1 MLGLLFGKRQL
12 LKRVKSWLCLFLA
25 LASVAVSHAEDLSSR
40 YAREGKLII
49 SHFATAPFPHTNR
62 ALGYQY
68 QDEFYPVKEHYGD
81 NSVAIFIPR
90 KFRAAASVGVVVHFH
105 GWRNNVTNVLVH
117 YRLIEQFTASDRN
130 AILVVPQGPRDAPD
144 SSGGKLDEPGA
155 FKRFIA
161 ELAGVLRQQEP
172 FKQKPFE
179 IRDIILSGHSGGY
192 KVISSILDHGALSD
206 RVREVW
212 LFDALYGRTNEFL
225 NWFDASHGRL
235 IDIYTEHVKGRGTPI
250 YSGVEVET
258 KTPELK
264 ANRGIFIFT
273 ALPHDEVVAT
283 HDSFRQFLETSCLP
297 SISMEKPERSFTTE
311 K

>member
-1 MLGLLFGKRQL
+1 M
-12 LKRVKSWLCLFLA
+12 LA
-25 LASVAVSHAEDLSSR
+25 LTSVAVSHAEDLSLR

-49 SHFATAPFPHTNR
+49 THFASAPFPHTNR

-68 QDEFYPVKEHYGD
+68 QDEFYPAKEHYND
-81 NSVAIFIPR
+81 NSVAIFIPG

-161 ELAGVLRQQEP
+161 ELTGVLRRQDS
-172 FKQKPFE
+172 FKQKSFE
-179 IRDIILSGHSGGY
+179 IGDIILSGHSGGY
-192 KVISSILDHGALSD
+192 KVISSILDHGGLTEQ
-206 RVREVW
+206 VKEVW

-235 IDIYTEHVKGRGTPI
+235 IDIYTEHGGTKAETEGMIKFLKERGTPI
-250 YSGVEVET
+250 YSGTEAEM
-258 KTPELK
+258 KTQELK
-264 ANRGIFIFT
+264 ANHAIFIYT
-273 ALPHDEVVAT
+273 KLQHDEVVAKR
-283 HDSFRQFLETSCLP
+283 DSFRQFLETSCLL
-297 SISMEKPERSFTTE
+297 SISMEKPERSFSTE

>member
-1 MLGLLFGKRQL
+1 M
-12 LKRVKSWLCLFLA
+12 KSWLCLL
-25 LASVAVSHAEDLSSR
+25 LILTSVSASRSEELSSH
-40 YAREGKLII
+40 YAREGTLIF

-62 ALGYQY
+62 AAGYRY
-68 QDEFYPVKEHYGD
+68 QETFYPAKEHYNDDTVG
-81 NSVAIFIPR
+81 IFIPAR
-90 KFRAAASVGVVVHFH
+90 FRASANIGVVVHFH
-105 GWRNNVTNVLVH
+105 GWRNNVTNVLDH

-130 AILVVPQGPRDAPD
+130 AILVVPQGPRGAPD

-235 IDIYTEHVKGRGTPI
+235 IDIYTEHGGTKAETEAMIKLLKERGTPI